1 MKERTKTRGIRRKEL
16 EVNQECHAADCFSH
30 QQRAKVRPR
39 CFKPTAMAGE
49 PSKATSE
56 HLDYKLSS
64 GSKALWQWAH
74 MGRASAFESED
85 LGRVVLKMG

>member
-1 MKERTKTRGIRRKEL
+1 
-16 EVNQECHAADCFSH
+16 
-30 QQRAKVRPR
+30 
-39 CFKPTAMAGE
+39 MAGE

-64 GSKALWQWAH
+64 GSKALWQRAH

-85 LGRVVLKMG
+85 LGRVVLKMGYLSSTGGKERLD